1 MSPHPAASPA
11 LELARQRHALRGA
24 HRPRSLLSMDDLDAA
39 ELGALVAS
47 GLEMKRRPADYAG
60 ALAGTSIALLFQK
73 TSTRTR
79 CAFEAAARE
88 MGGHASYLDWA
99 RSNFV
104 LADLRDEAI
113 VLSRFHDLVVARVDR
128 HETLRLMADF
138 GEVPVVNG
146 LCDLHH
152 PCQAISD
159 MLTLREYFGADLRG
173 LRLAWLGDANN
184 VCRSLVQA
192 ATRLGIETTICAP
205 AGHRLDEATLRAA
218 GPLARE
224 ADDPRAAVAG
234 VDVVYTD
241 TWVSMGQEHELAER
255 LARFAPLRVDARL
268 MEAAGP
274 QALFMHCLP
283 AHPGQEVTAEVLRS
297 PRSIVFDQ
305 AENRK
310 HAQKALL
317 LWLRRVNRAA
327 AAAPA
332 ALAA

>member
-1 MSPHPAASPA
+1 MSHEPADRPA
-11 LELARQRHALRGA
+11 LQLARLRHAQRTA
-24 HRPRSLLSMDDLDAA
+24 RRPRSLLAIDELDAA
-39 ELGALVAS
+39 ELDALAAL
-47 GLEMKRRPADYAG
+47 GLEMKRRPADFAD
-60 ALAGTSIALLFQK
+60 ALAGASIALLFQK

-88 MGGHASYLDWA
+88 MGGHASYLDWS

-104 LADLRDEAI
+104 LADLRDEAV

-128 HETLRLMADF
+128 HETLRVMADH

-146 LCDLHH
+146 LCDRHH

-159 MLTLREYFGADLRG
+159 MVTLREYFGADLRG
-173 LRLAWLGDANN
+173 LRLTWIGDGNN

-192 ATRLGIETTICAP
+192 AALLGIETTLCSP
-205 AGHRLDEATLRAA
+205 AGHRLDEASVRAA
-218 GPLARE
+218 GALVRE
-224 ADDPRAAVAG
+224 EDDPRAAVAG
-234 VDVVYTD
+234 ADVVYTD
-241 TWVSMGQEHELAER
+241 TWVSMGQEGELAER
-255 LARFAPLRVDARL
+255 LRRFAPLRVDAAL
-268 MEAAGP
+268 MAAAGP

-283 AHPGQEVTAEVLRS
+283 AHPGQEVSAEVLRS

-317 LWLRRVNRAA
+317 LWLRGANRGVV
-327 AAAPA
+327 APA